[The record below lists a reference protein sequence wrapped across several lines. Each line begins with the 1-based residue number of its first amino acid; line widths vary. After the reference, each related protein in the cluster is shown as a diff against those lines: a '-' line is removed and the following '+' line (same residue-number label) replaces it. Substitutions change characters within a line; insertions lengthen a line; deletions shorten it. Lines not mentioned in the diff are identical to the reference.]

1 MSKIN
6 KEKEFFEIKV
16 DVKSALPVYEQVKR
30 AVKLAIM
37 SGRLAEGEK
46 LMSLREL
53 SMKLQINP
61 NTIIK
66 IYSQLETEGYIYSRP
81 GAGYFV
87 QQDRKKIKKERYEL
101 FEKET
106 QDYIARAIQL
116 GYSFDDILEILR
128 KYFNKDSAGNFSA
141 NGGTRD
147 TKDTKDTKINTS
159 KTNSQ
164 KN

>member
-1 MSKIN
+1 MNIKRKT

-30 AVKLAIM
+30 AIKLAII
-37 SGRLAEGEK
+37 SGRLPDGGK

-53 SMKLQINP
+53 AQKLRINP

-87 QQDRKKIKKERYEL
+87 RRDKQKMKKEKYGL
-101 FEKET
+101 FEKESL
-106 QDYIARAIQL
+106 DYFSRVIAL
-116 GYSFDDILEILR
+116 GYAYDDILEILR
-128 KYFNKDSAGNFSA
+128 KHFNRDFPAGDVSAAGGN
-141 NGGTRD
+141 D
-147 TKDTKDTKINTS
+147 D
-159 KTNSQ
+159 

>member
-1 MSKIN
+1 MKREIR
-6 KEKEFFEIKV
+6 EFFEIKV

-30 AVKLAIM
+30 AIKLAIL

-53 SMKLQINP
+53 AQKLQINP

-66 IYSQLETEGYIYSRP
+66 IYTQLETEGYIYSRP

-87 QQDRKKIKKERYEL
+87 QVDKEKMKKEKYEL
-101 FEKET
+101 FEKESL
-106 QDYIARAIQL
+106 DYISRVIEL
-116 GYSFDDILEILR
+116 GYSFDDILEIMR
-128 KYFNKDSAGNFSA
+128 KYFNRNLPSMKISDT
-141 NGGTRD
+141 GGTD
-147 TKDTKDTKINTS
+147 D
-159 KTNSQ
+159 